1 MNCLQSCCV
10 MLSIFVAE
18 EKQNQKI
25 MPHIAVSMLPWRSR
39 EVKQELA
46 ERLCNTL
53 RETLDVDE
61 KFISVSMEDV
71 ELKDWDDSMKRFPEE
86 NMFITPK
93 NK

>member
-25 MPHIAVSMLPWRSR
+25 MPHIAVSMLPGRSR

-46 ERLCNTL
+46 ERLRDTL
-53 RETLDVDE
+53 RKILGVDE
-61 KFISVSMEDV
+61 KFISVSIEDV

-86 NMFITPK
+86 NIFINP
-93 NK
+93 NKI